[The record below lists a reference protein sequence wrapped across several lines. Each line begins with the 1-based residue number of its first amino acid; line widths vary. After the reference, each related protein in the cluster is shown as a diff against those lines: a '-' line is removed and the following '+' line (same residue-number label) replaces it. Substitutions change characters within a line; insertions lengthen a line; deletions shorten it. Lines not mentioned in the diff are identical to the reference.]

1 MMGEQ
6 NMNNQ
11 FVKELAAII
20 MATLVVAATYV
31 VTTKSKAAS
40 PNNETT
46 ITAGEDTPIGLSLPL
61 VKKWEGFRAKPYL
74 CPAGKLTVGYGT
86 RTDSS
91 RSVSRKEAEQMLV
104 VHLQKECVSVV
115 NQLVEDMAKANSSI
129 KLNNKQQAALL
140 SLVYNVGSAAFNRSR
155 CRQAFV
161 DGRLSD
167 AIHEWLDFNRVN
179 GKFCQGLYN
188 RRCAEVQRYFSE

>member
-1 MMGEQ
+1 
-6 NMNNQ
+6 MNNRIG
-11 FVKELAAII
+11 KELAAIAI
-20 MATLVVAATYV
+20 AAFVVAAAYV
-31 VTTKSKAAS
+31 VTTVPRVAS
-40 PNNETT
+40 PGYETT
-46 ITAGEDTPIGLSLPL
+46 ITAGDNPAVELSLPL
-61 VKKWEGFRAKPYL
+61 IKKWEGFRAKPYL
-74 CPAGKLTVGYGT
+74 CPAGQLTVGYGT

-91 RSVSRKEAEQMLV
+91 RSVSRKEAEHMLV
-104 VHLQKECVSVV
+104 VHLQKECVPVV

-129 KLNNKQQAALL
+129 KLTNKQQAALL
-140 SLVYNVGSAAFNRSR
+140 SLVYNVGAAAFNRSR

-188 RRCAEVQRYFSE
+188 RRCAEVALYFSE

>member
-1 MMGEQ
+1 MKA
-6 NMNNQ
+6 
-11 FVKELAAII
+11 KEFAAMI
-20 MATLVVAATYV
+20 MAALVVAAAYV
-31 VTTKSKAAS
+31 VATMPRAS
-40 PNNETT
+40 NPGYETT
-46 ITAGEDTPIGLSLPL
+46 VTAGLSPAVELSLPL
-61 VKKWEGFRAKPYL
+61 IKRWEGFRAKPYL

-188 RRCAEVQRYFSE
+188 RRCAEVALYFSE